1 MKSLLGNIVGD
12 TVEDKVEDVAREVGL
27 IDLIDFK
34 QDQAAELLATLKSLQ
49 DDTGCLCS
57 GPRECTDACI
67 EAQRVIK
74 QYKGN

>member
-12 TVEDKVEDVAREVGL
+12 SVEDKVEDVAREVGL
-27 IDLIDFK
+27 TIPSDTDKITH
-34 QDQAAELLATLKSLQ
+34 LLSVLKSLQ